1 MEILKEFGFD
11 PVMLVAQI
19 VNFLIIFYLLK
30 RFLYKPVLGMLQ
42 KRKDTIA
49 EGLKQ
54 AEESRLALERTIEEE
69 KKILTKAQDEAKK
82 IIEESRSQAVEVSR
96 KIEEDTKKQAERIL
110 IEAKE
115 QINQEG
121 KDMEQRLSEKVSMLA
136 EGLLE
141 KSLEGFFGEKEQKQI
156 IEKVVKQIK
165 K

>member
-42 KRKDTIA
+42 KRKDIAA
-49 EGLKQ
+49 EGLRQ
-54 AEESRLALERTIEEE
+54 AEESRLALEKTLEEE

-82 IIEESRSQAVEVSR
+82 IIEESKAQATEVAR
-96 KIEEDTKKQAERIL
+96 TIEENTKHQAERIL
-110 IEAKE
+110 TEAKE
-115 QINQEG
+115 QIDQES
-121 KDMEQRLSEKVSMLA
+121 KETERKLSEKVSLLA
-136 EGLLE
+136 EAMLT

-156 IEKVVKQIK
+156 VTKAVKQIK